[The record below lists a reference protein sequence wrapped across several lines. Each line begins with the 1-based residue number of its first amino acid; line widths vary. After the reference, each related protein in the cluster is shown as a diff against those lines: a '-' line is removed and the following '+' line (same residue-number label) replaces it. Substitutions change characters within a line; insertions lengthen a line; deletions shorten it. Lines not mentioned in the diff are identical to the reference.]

1 MEPVNS
7 ESRSEKVK
15 MLAGELYLASAP
27 ELVAE
32 RLRAQD
38 LLRAYN
44 ATSGADGAHRLSLL
58 RGLFGELGEGA
69 VLEPVFACD
78 YGYNIRAGRN
88 LFVNYGCVFLD
99 CAPIVIGDDVQIGPA
114 AQLYTATHPLD
125 PGQRRAG
132 LESARPIR
140 VGDGAW
146 IGGGA
151 IVLPGVNIGD
161 EAVIAAGSVVTRGV
175 APGAVV
181 AGNPAR
187 VIRHIARSEPG
198 GT

>member
-1 MEPVNS
+1 
-7 ESRSEKVK
+7 
-15 MLAGELYLASAP
+15 MLAGELYLASDP

-38 LLRAYN
+38 LLRIYN
-44 ATSGADGAHRLSLL
+44 ATRGFASLEE
-58 RGLFGELGEGA
+58 LFGALGDNG
-69 VLEPVFACD
+69 VVEPVFACD

-114 AQLYTATHPLD
+114 AQLYTAAHPLD
-125 PGQRRAG
+125 PAQRRRG
-132 LESARPIR
+132 IESARPIR
-140 VGDGAW
+140 IGDGAW

-151 IVLPGVNIGD
+151 IVLPGVGIGD
-161 EAVIAAGSVVTRGV
+161 EAVIAAGSVVTRDV
-175 APGAVV
+175 SARTVV

-187 VIRHIARSEPG
+187 VIRHIAP
-198 GT
+198 